1 MTRPLR
7 REFAGALYHVTSRG
21 DRSDAI
27 FRDGTDRRV
36 WLAVLGKVC
45 ARCNFVVHAFCQ
57 MTNHYHLVVE
67 TIDGHL
73 ADGMRELNS
82 GYAQYFNRR
91 HALVGHVFQGRYHAV
106 LVQKQTHLLELS
118 RYVVLN
124 PLRAGMVT
132 SLHEWHWS
140 SYYYMTGEF
149 GAPGWVETDWLL
161 AQFGDDRAHAR
172 SAYVAF
178 VMAGRGLLSPLRNV
192 RHQMELGNEMKTDAV
207 TTKPVTTAFAG
218 IARVQRRSVAL
229 SLDDYVLL
237 CADRDDAM
245 AQAYASAAYSMQE
258 IARYFGMSART
269 VSRAIKRSTM

>member
-132 SLHEWHWS
+132 SLQEWHWS